1 MDAERNP
8 TEAEMPERAKSQRK
22 EQQKTLPALRS
33 VDPDCPDE
41 ALTACPSQPSTTDD
55 RARALKL
62 WVVFNRAFNAVRKHL
77 DASVTSHGLTE
88 GEFGILEVLFHK
100 GPLLLG
106 EVQRKIL
113 ASSGGVTYLV
123 DRLEKKGLV
132 RRDPCPSDRRALY
145 AVLTP
150 EGERVIGPAGEG
162 SGSPDG
168 APQGDGDASSGSPD
182 RRAAEGGGVEGAP
195 VGVFSCP
202 GSSEVRCTVQHN

>member
-1 MDAERNP
+1 MP
-8 TEAEMPERAKSQRK
+8 TRAKQK
-22 EQQKTLPALRS
+22 EQPAGLPTLRA
-33 VDPDCPDE
+33 VDPDCPEE
-41 ALTACPSQPSTTDD
+41 ALTACLKETSTTED

-77 DASVTSHGLTE
+77 EASVNSHGLTD
-88 GEFGILEVLFHK
+88 GEFGVLEVLFHK

-106 EVQRKIL
+106 EVQKKIL

-150 EGERVIGPAGEG
+150 EGEAVIKDIFPRHAKAIERAL
-162 SGSPDG
+162 SGLTAKDQEALTELLREMG
-168 APQGDGDASSGSPD
+168 M
-182 RRAAEGGGVEGAP
+182 RAADLPIE
-195 VGVFSCP
+195 S
-202 GSSEVRCTVQHN
+202 RRK